1 MDFESFEKEFVEKV
15 QEIQKGK
22 PIKMVAIDIRC
33 TDWNVFFL

>member
-22 PIKMVAIDIRC
+22 PIKIKD
-33 TDWNVFFL
+33 FKKHFGLK